1 MIGLK
6 FLAKDLFSLYYYLR
20 KDFRPCYGGLGVS
33 GSLFPGVPILALTA
47 TSSTQI
53 KKLHPLRERNCINSE
68 KERNYIN
75 KIKNIVS
82 LINSDLFLQ
91 FAL

>member
-6 FLAKDLFSLYYYLR
+6 FLAKDLFSLYYYFR

-53 KKLHPLRERNCINSE
+53 KKLHQLRER
-68 KERNYIN
+68 KKLHQLRERKKLHQQN
-75 KIKNIVS
+75 K
-82 LINSDLFLQ
+82 
-91 FAL
+91 